1 MIFADIFLW
10 FWVIY
15 YITYFIIFVYYI
27 FFKGEDFS
35 YIRMNDYQDDEDA
48 NEMISRIG
56 L

>member
-15 YITYFIIFVYYI
+15 YITYFLILMYYI
-27 FFKGEDFS
+27 FFKGEEYD
-35 YIRMNDYQDDEDA
+35 YLRMNDYPDEDDA
-48 NEMISRIG
+48 DEMISRIG